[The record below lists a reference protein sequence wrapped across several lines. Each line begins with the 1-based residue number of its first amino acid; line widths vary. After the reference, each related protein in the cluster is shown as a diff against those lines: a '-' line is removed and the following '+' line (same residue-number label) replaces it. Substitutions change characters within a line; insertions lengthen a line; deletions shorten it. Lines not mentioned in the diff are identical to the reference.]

1 MTAPL
6 VAVVDH
12 GAGNLVSI
20 AQGLERA
27 GATVR
32 VAAGP
37 AGLTGCDGVVLPGV
51 GATAAAMERLRSA
64 RMVEPLRGWDG
75 PMLGIC
81 VGLQLLF
88 ERSEE
93 DGADCLGILPGEVR
107 RLKARRLPHIGWNDI
122 LVDKPD
128 PLFDGLRDGALG
140 YFVHSYAAMPDDPAV
155 VVATAEYHAPFV
167 AAVRWGEVCGVQ
179 FHPERSAATGLRILA
194 NFVDSIRCGVAAGAM
209 AALGDARTGV

>member
-107 RLKARRLPHIGWNDI
+107 RLKARRFPHIGWNDI
-122 LVDKPD
+122 LVEKPD

-155 VVATAEYHAPFV
+155 VVATAGVRRAIRGRR
-167 AAVRWGEVCGVQ
+167 AVG
-179 FHPERSAATGLRILA
+179 
-194 NFVDSIRCGVAAGAM
+194 
-209 AALGDARTGV
+209 